1 MAAKK
6 DDDDDKKKKKGADVS
21 VADKIMASGVIRATM
36 AKAKR
41 GDPVNCAIA
50 VTKDKEGVI
59 LVDKK
64 RKGKK
69 LFSELKGQA
78 KEAGAELMIV
88 RFGKAVIDPETDA
101 ALVTFVV
108 NKDAGG
114 AMRKPILD
122 RLKECGYSKVE
133 FIVDANL
140 ESEPEEDEAAEAAG
154 AAAGAAA
161 GMAAGAAMG
170 GAMEGLAGAAEGTA
184 EGTAEGAAAGTAEG
198 AAAGTA
204 EGAAAGA
211 AEGAAAGAAMGEAA
225 PHEAHAAP
233 AAPKPAA
240 QDQSAK
246 VLQNLMIKLMGLG
259 GQLPAVIAAAPDLK
273 GTLVQMTEKAKAAI
287 VAKDVEAAHAA
298 VDALEAQL
306 KDAGKQAAAGQ
317 SAAAQKLDTA
327 HKAWDMF
334 LTIADKQK
342 DKLLTE
348 VSSAYQD
355 HGFGAE
361 VERFFKSQVE
371 PAIGK
376 LRQSDL
382 TGKLAAAKKAA
393 DAAER
398 RKLLSEGV
406 EIVKRLQATLS
417 SDPVLIKLD
426 DNPFTPLGIKKA
438 GNATLTSLQKTLEA
452 AIA

>member
-1 MAAKK
+1 MIMAAKK

-184 EGTAEGAAAGTAEG
+184 EG

-211 AEGAAAGAAMGEAA
+211 AEGAAAGAAEGEAA

-306 KDAGKQAAAGQ
+306 KDAAKQAAAGQ

>member
-6 DDDDDKKKKKGADVS
+6 DDDDDKKKKKGAEQS
-21 VADKIMASGVIRATM
+21 VADKIMAAGVIRATM

-78 KEAGAELMIV
+78 KDAGAELMTV

-122 RLKECGYSKVE
+122 RLKECGYTKVE

-140 ESEPEEDEAAEAAG
+140 ESEPEEDEAEEAAG
-154 AAAGAAA
+154 A
-161 GMAAGAAMG
+161 AAGAAMG
-170 GAMEGLAGAAEGTA
+170 GAMEGVAE
-184 EGTAEGAAAGTAEG
+184 
-198 AAAGTA
+198 
-204 EGAAAGA
+204 GA
-211 AEGAAAGAAMGEAA
+211 AEGAAAGAAMAEAAPAAAPHAPHEA

-233 AAPKPAA
+233 AAPARP
-240 QDQSAK
+240 QDQTGP
-246 VLQNLMIKLMGLG
+246 VLKELMGRLTG
-259 GQLPAVIAAAPDLK
+259 LAGQLPATIAAAPDMK
-273 GTLVQMTEKAKAAI
+273 GTLVQMVEKAKTAI
-287 VAKDVEAAHAA
+287 VGKMVEEAHAA
-298 VDALEAQL
+298 VDALETHL
-306 KDAGKQAAAGQ
+306 KTAASQAAAGQ
-317 SAAAQKLDTA
+317 GAAAQKLDTA
-327 HKAWDMF
+327 HKAWEMF

-342 DKLLTE
+342 DKLLAE
-348 VSSAYQD
+348 VSSAYD
-355 HGFGAE
+355 GHGFGAE
-361 VERFFKSQVE
+361 VEKFFKSQVE
-371 PAIGK
+371 PAIAK

-382 TGKLAAAKKAA
+382 PGKLAAAKKSA

-398 RKLLSEGV
+398 RQMLSEGV
-406 EIVKRLQATLS
+406 EIVKRLQSTLS
-417 SDPVLIKLD
+417 SDPVLTKLD
-426 DNPFTPLGIKKA
+426 NNPFTPLGIAKA
-438 GNATLTSLQKTLEA
+438 GNATLQSLQKTLEA
-452 AIA
+452 AAA

>member
-6 DDDDDKKKKKGADVS
+6 DDDDDKKKKKGAEQS
-21 VADKIMASGVIRATM
+21 VADKIMAAGVIRATM

-78 KEAGAELMIV
+78 KDAGAELMTV

-122 RLKECGYSKVE
+122 RLKECGYTKVE

-140 ESEPEEDEAAEAAG
+140 ESEPEEDEAEEAAG
-154 AAAGAAA
+154 A
-161 GMAAGAAMG
+161 AAGAAMG
-170 GAMEGLAGAAEGTA
+170 GAMEGV
-184 EGTAEGAAAGTAEG
+184 
-198 AAAGTA
+198 
-204 EGAAAGA
+204 AGA
-211 AEGAAAGAAMGEAA
+211 AEGAAAGAAAGAAMAEAAPAAAPHAPHEA

-233 AAPKPAA
+233 AAPARP
-240 QDQSAK
+240 QDQTGP
-246 VLQNLMIKLMGLG
+246 VLKELMGRLTG
-259 GQLPAVIAAAPDLK
+259 LAGQLPATIAAAPDMK
-273 GTLVQMTEKAKAAI
+273 GTLVQMVEKAKTAI
-287 VAKDVEAAHAA
+287 VGKMVEEAHAA
-298 VDALEAQL
+298 VDALETHL
-306 KDAGKQAAAGQ
+306 KTAASQAAAGQ
-317 SAAAQKLDTA
+317 GAAAQKLDTA
-327 HKAWDMF
+327 HKAWEMF

-342 DKLLTE
+342 DKLLAE
-348 VSSAYQD
+348 VSSAYD
-355 HGFGAE
+355 GHGFGAE
-361 VERFFKSQVE
+361 VEKFFKSQVE
-371 PAIGK
+371 PAIAK

-382 TGKLAAAKKAA
+382 PGKLAAAKKSA

-398 RKLLSEGV
+398 RQLLSEGV
-406 EIVKRLQATLS
+406 EIVKRLQSTLS
-417 SDPVLIKLD
+417 SDPVLTKLD
-426 DNPFTPLGIKKA
+426 NNPFTPLGIAKA
-438 GNATLTSLQKTLEA
+438 GNATLVSLQKTLEA
-452 AIA
+452 AAA